1 MLMLCLYFVY
11 FIYVYIYIKICF
23 LCSSVAKVCCMQYIY
38 IVYDQNILNNS
49 EFEWVCSFNALP
61 ATDEWWATLL
71 FKVMVCV
78 LVCRGSSCSN
88 IFIAYISIFCSEGAH
103 MCIFGPMCFRCK
115 GQILL
120 RNPSSTS
127 AQSIA
132 KCRCKMRWVSM

>member
-11 FIYVYIYIKICF
+11 FIYTRIYIKRFVFFVPLLPKCAV
-23 LCSSVAKVCCMQYIY
+23 CSIY

-78 LVCRGSSCSN
+78 LVCRGSSCYN
-88 IFIAYISIFCSEGAH
+88 IIAYISIFCSEGAH
-103 MCIFGPMCFRCK
+103 MCIFGLMCFRCK

-132 KCRCKMRWVSM
+132 KCCCKMRWVSM